1 MNFLIAATA
10 LFATV
15 ASAADIREGLYE
27 ISVRAE
33 LAGQPMTQAPMVM
46 RQCVTQ
52 QSVQDL
58 MSQMG
63 GAGACKVSNF
73 QQSGNQARW
82 NLACTGQME
91 VSGTGETQINGDEFT
106 GRMNLSVQM
115 GGDQSVPMVQ
125 SFSAKRVGECQ

>member
-1 MNFLIAATA
+1 MKFLIAAIALVTTA
-10 LFATV
+10 

-33 LAGQPMTQAPMVM
+33 LAGQAMTQAPMVM

-63 GAGACKVSNF
+63 GAG
-73 QQSGNQARW
+73 G
-82 NLACTGQME
+82 
-91 VSGTGETQINGDEFT
+91 
-106 GRMNLSVQM
+106 
-115 GGDQSVPMVQ
+115 
-125 SFSAKRVGECQ
+125 

>member
-1 MNFLIAATA
+1 MKFLIAAIALVTTA
-10 LFATV
+10 

-33 LAGQPMTQAPMVM
+33 LAGQAMTQAPMVM

-52 QSVQDL
+52 HSVQDL

-63 GAGACKVSNF
+63 GAGGCKVSNF
-73 QQSGNQARW
+73 QQSGNHARW

-91 VSGTGETQINGDEFT
+91 ITGTGETQINGDQFT
-106 GRMNLSVQM
+106 GRMDLSVQM

-125 SFSAKRVGECQ
+125 SFTAKRVGECQ

>member
-1 MNFLIAATA
+1 MKFLIAAIALVTTA
-10 LFATV
+10 

-27 ISVRAE
+27 ISVRAQ
-33 LAGQPMTQAPMVM
+33 LAGQAMTQAPMVM

-63 GAGACKVSNF
+63 GAGGCKVSNF

-82 NLACTGQME
+82 NLACTGQIE
-91 VSGTGETQINGDEFT
+91 VSGTGETQMDGDQFT
-106 GRMNLSVQM
+106 GRMDLSVQM

-125 SFSAKRVGECQ
+125 NFTAKRVGECQ

>member
-1 MNFLIAATA
+1 MKPFIAIIALITSA
-10 LFATV
+10 

-63 GAGACKVSNF
+63 GAGGCKVSNF

-82 NLACTGQME
+82 NLACTGQIE
-91 VSGTGETQINGDEFT
+91 VSGTGETQMDGDQFT
-106 GRMNLSVQM
+106 GRMDLSVQM

-125 SFSAKRVGECQ
+125 SFTAKRVGECQ

>member
-1 MNFLIAATA
+1 MKFLIAAIALVTTA
-10 LFATV
+10 

-33 LAGQPMTQAPMVM
+33 LAGQAMTQAPMVM

-63 GAGACKVSNF
+63 GAGGCKP
-73 QQSGNQARW
+73 ARRESRYP
-82 NLACTGQME
+82 A
-91 VSGTGETQINGDEFT
+91 
-106 GRMNLSVQM
+106 
-115 GGDQSVPMVQ
+115 GGC
-125 SFSAKRVGECQ
+125 R

>member
-1 MNFLIAATA
+1 MKSLIGAIAFVTNA
-10 LFATV
+10 

-63 GAGACKVSNF
+63 GAGGCKVSNF

-91 VSGTGETQINGDEFT
+91 ISGTGETQINGDHLT
-106 GRMNLSVQM
+106 GRMDLSVQM

-125 SFSAKRVGECQ
+125 SFTAKRVGECQ

>member
-1 MNFLIAATA
+1 MKPLIMTAA

-15 ASAADIREGLYE
+15 AAAADIREGLYE
-27 ISVRAE
+27 ITVRAE
-33 LAGQPMTQAPMVM
+33 LAGQPMTQAPMVV
-46 RQCVTQ
+46 RQCVSE

-63 GAGACKVSNF
+63 GTGACKVSDF
-73 QQSGNQARW
+73 QQSGNRAHW
-82 NLACTGQME
+82 NLVCSGQMQ
-91 VSGTGETQINGDEFT
+91 VNGTGETQINGDEFT

-125 SFSAKRVGECQ
+125 NFTARRVGECQ

>member
-1 MNFLIAATA
+1 MKFLIAAIALVTTA
-10 LFATV
+10 

-33 LAGQPMTQAPMVM
+33 LAGQAMTQAPMVM

-63 GAGACKVSNF
+63 GAGGCKVSNF
-73 QQSGNQARW
+73 QQSEITRDGISRVQDKWKSLVPARRRSTATSSPVAW
-82 NLACTGQME
+82 ICQCRWAAIRACRWCRILQPSE
-91 VSGTGETQINGDEFT
+91 
-106 GRMNLSVQM
+106 
-115 GGDQSVPMVQ
+115 
-125 SFSAKRVGECQ
+125 